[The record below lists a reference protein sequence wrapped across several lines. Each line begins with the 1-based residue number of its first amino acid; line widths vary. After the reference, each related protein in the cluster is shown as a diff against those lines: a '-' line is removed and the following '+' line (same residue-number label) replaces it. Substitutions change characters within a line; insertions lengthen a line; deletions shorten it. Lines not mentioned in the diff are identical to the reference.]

1 MSAKDLANYL
11 EQRVAML
18 GLSKSEAAR
27 RADISRQTWYRL
39 LSADVNDAKLSTMV
53 RLAEALD
60 TTPMQL
66 LRLYFDGAADTDTGV
81 GLMLATSEERHH
93 NGART

>member
-1 MSAKDLANYL
+1 VLMSAKDLANYL

-39 LSADVNDAKLSTMV
+39 LSADVTDAKLSTMV
-53 RLAEALD
+53 SLAEALE
-60 TTPMQL
+60 TTPMHL
-66 LRLYFDGAADTDTGV
+66 LRLYFG
-81 GLMLATSEERHH
+81 EETVDETAYSHAVSANNHRS
-93 NGART
+93 AQA

>member
-39 LSADVNDAKLSTMV
+39 FSADVTDAKLSTMV
-53 RLAEALD
+53 SLAEALE
-60 TTPMQL
+60 TTPCIYYAL
-66 LRLYFDGAADTDTGV
+66 FWGRKRG
-81 GLMLATSEERHH
+81 
-93 NGART
+93 

>member
-1 MSAKDLANYL
+1 
-11 EQRVAML
+11 ML

-39 LSADVNDAKLSTMV
+39 LSADVTDAKLSTMI
-53 RLAEALD
+53 RLAEALE

-66 LRLYFDGAADTDTGV
+66 LHLYFEGTIGADAKIVNHLQAGNERYASEF
-81 GLMLATSEERHH
+81 LA
-93 NGART
+93 

>member
-11 EQRVAML
+11 DQRVAML

-39 LSADVNDAKLSTMV
+39 LSADVTDAKLSTMI
-53 RLAEALD
+53 RLADALE

-66 LRLYFDGAADTDTGV
+66 LRLYFEGTIAADAEVSNHLQAGNERYASEF
-81 GLMLATSEERHH
+81 LA
-93 NGART
+93 

>member
-39 LSADVNDAKLSTMV
+39 LSAEVSDTKLSTV
-53 RLAEALD
+53 VSLAEALE
-60 TTPMQL
+60 TTPIHL
-66 LRLYFDGAADTDTGV
+66 LRLYFGEETADKTAYS
-81 GLMLATSEERHH
+81 LAVSANNHSR
-93 NGART
+93 AQA